1 MVKLKSDKKSII
13 ECIIWAFVVIF
24 LIGICALL
32 CGCTNTGSQSITNG
46 AHAQITA
53 IDASYATL
61 PKECKTDAVNAQ
73 YKVLKEQ
80 VKVQEGVCLQALD
93 SEQRKTD
100 NWKLKFWLAI
110 AGLIGLGALF
120 IKKILH

>member
-1 MVKLKSDKKSII
+1 MVKLKSDKKDIM
-13 ECIIWAFVVIF
+13 EFVLWVFVVIF

-110 AGLIGLGALF
+110 TGLAGLGCVYLR
-120 IKKILH
+120 KILR

>member
-1 MVKLKSDKKSII
+1 MVKLKSDKKNII
-13 ECIIWAFVVIF
+13 ECVIWAFVVVF

-32 CGCTNTGSQSITNG
+32 AGCTDIGAQSITNG
-46 AHAQITA
+46 AQAQNAA

-73 YKVLKEQ
+73 YKALKEQ

-93 SEQRKTD
+93 SEQRNTES
-100 NWKLKFWLAI
+100 WIWKFWLAI
-110 AGLIGLGALF
+110 AGMGVLGYLWLRKLF
-120 IKKILH
+120 